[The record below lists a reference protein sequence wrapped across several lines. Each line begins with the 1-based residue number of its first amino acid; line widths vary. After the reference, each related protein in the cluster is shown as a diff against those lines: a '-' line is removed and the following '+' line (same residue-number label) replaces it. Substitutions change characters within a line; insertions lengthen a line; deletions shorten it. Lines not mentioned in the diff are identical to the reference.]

1 MRADQAK
8 PEREPF
14 ATCANTATQLEDGV
28 YSPPDAAYPFGAAS
42 SGVGMSVEYKRAL
55 EFIDTAETCAD
66 LPELQQAL
74 TATLDQFGVPYF
86 TLAAMLK
93 HGDAPPRFTT
103 LVRGVTQEWA
113 DHYWEEKCFN
123 IDPAVHHAL
132 QRPAAFAWSDI
143 EGRRMPKASLKLF
156 DDIRDALK
164 IQGGF
169 VIPVHDEQGFSG
181 IVALHHEDAALTT
194 QMSQALKLIAIYGI
208 ERAKELYEAA
218 LGQKRAS
225 PAPCPL
231 SARQREIL
239 SYAAAGKS
247 EADTGDILGIASTT
261 VRDHL
266 ERVRDVL
273 GVRTKTQAV
282 AVAVQRGWIVL

>member
-1 MRADQAK
+1 
-8 PEREPF
+8 
-14 ATCANTATQLEDGV
+14 
-28 YSPPDAAYPFGAAS
+28 
-42 SGVGMSVEYKRAL
+42 MSVEFQRAL
-55 EFIDTAETCAD
+55 EFIDTAEACVD
-66 LPELQQAL
+66 LPDLQRAL
-74 TATLDQFGVPYF
+74 TAALEQFGVPYF
-86 TLAAMLK
+86 TLGAMLRE
-93 HGDAPPRFTT
+93 GDGAPRFTT
-103 LVRGVTQEWA
+103 LVRGVTQEWS
-113 DHYWEEKCFN
+113 DHYWDQKAWNF
-123 IDPAVHHAL
+123 DPAVHQAL
-132 QRPAAFAWSDI
+132 QRPAPFSWSEI
-143 EGRRMPKASLKLF
+143 EGKRMPKASLKLF

-181 IVALHHEDAALTT
+181 IVALHHEDPGLTT
-194 QMSQALKLIAIYGI
+194 QVSHALKLIAIYGI

-218 LGQKRAS
+218 TGPKRAT

-247 EADTGDILGIASTT
+247 EADTGDILGIASST

-282 AVAVQRGWIVL
+282 AVAVQRGWIML

>member
-1 MRADQAK
+1 MQAK

-14 ATCANTATQLEDGV
+14 SSCANTAVQLGRGL
-28 YSPPDAAYPFGAAS
+28 YSTGNAAYRLSAAK
-42 SGVGMSVEYKRAL
+42 SGVGMSVEFRRAL

-66 LPELQQAL
+66 LPELQAAL
-74 TATLDQFGVPYF
+74 TSTLGQFGVPYF

-93 HGDAPPRFTT
+93 DGDAPARFTT

-123 IDPAVHHAL
+123 IDPAVHQAL
-132 QRPAAFAWSDI
+132 RRPAAFSWNEI
-143 EGRRMPKASLKLF
+143 EGKRLPKASLKLF

-169 VIPVHDEQGFSG
+169 VIPVHDEQGFAG
-181 IVALHHEDAALTT
+181 IVALHHEDADLTT
-194 QMSQALKLIAIYGI
+194 PMSHALKLIAIYGI
-208 ERAKELYEAA
+208 ERAKELYELAQ
-218 LGQKRAS
+218 GQKRVA